1 MPTDMRPEGTS
12 EIESLFAAALE
23 RTGAD
28 RRDFLDRA
36 CGGNPDLRAE
46 VDSLLAWHERAET
59 EGGGQLPD
67 ISGVAQSAAALLR
80 LRSMSAGQLGPYR
93 IERWLGEG
101 ATGIVYS
108 AEDTRSGQTVAL
120 KVGSARTILDPD
132 GRRRFERAAAASRH
146 LDHPHIARV
155 VDCGVEQGVP
165 YVAMELIA
173 GRTLAEILRA
183 GKLAS
188 AAALRI
194 ARQVAEALA
203 AAHEQGIIHRDLK
216 PANIMIGEGGEAKV
230 LDFGLCHAA
239 PGRETIADTKTGFV
253 LGTPAYLAPEV
264 ARGAAPTP
272 QSDIFSLGAVLY
284 EMLAGAPA
292 FRGETPVA
300 ILSAVLHDESAR
312 LRDVPSAIRRLVERC
327 LVKRPGHRPGSAAEV
342 SQAIARLERG
352 LAAGRFRVHPAW
364 EAVVGQALSPA
375 NRRTAI
381 ALATAAVAVGTLAA
395 GAYRLLRTPK
405 PSVTR
410 ITFDNTALNTEPAVS
425 ADRKWI
431 AFASDRSGEGNLD
444 LWMTPVAGWQ
454 PRRLTRGEIN
464 TRQPEFSPDGRTLLF
479 RSDRDGGGVFRISM
493 DSGGGPGP
501 AARPPALPA
510 VVAARGLRPRF
521 SPDGKLVA
529 YWSGFDTSGDIL
541 APGASEAYVVAATG
555 GQASQIC
562 SSFASAAFPVFAPD
576 SKSILFVGRRHP
588 ADAPADPRV
597 WITPVESC
605 DPLPVGK
612 SADFLAT
619 NLALPIAPEGWLSG
633 GRLLY
638 RKGDS
643 WEGLFEL
650 RFSAV
655 TGVGIAPPKQLT
667 LPAVDMNHPAV
678 LDGST
683 IAYDVMRT
691 EASLWSL
698 PLDRAGGAS
707 GPPSRMV
714 ECGRDYCIPAISP
727 DGAVLFYS
735 RLDKQWEFVR
745 RDLANGV
752 ETLVEPKG
760 ILSPWPF
767 VVSGDGSLVFS
778 QAVGGE
784 KYRALSV
791 PAKTGSRRVLCSDC
805 PELWDVSAD
814 GRFLLGMSGNDRRT
828 IALIDTVTQQR
839 TELLSHPQ
847 WNLYRGS
854 FSPDGGSI
862 LFTAKLAPD
871 QSQIFVAAFS
881 GGRSAPP
888 EQWIPVTGAAE
899 YNGPAHW
906 STEGDRIYFTSQ
918 RDGHRC
924 FYARAWD
931 RRRRAPAGAIS
942 AVHHFHGESNSP
954 GVIAQSLFG
963 FAVARDK
970 IVFEM
975 GRQIG
980 DIWLVN

>member
-1 MPTDMRPEGTS
+1 MQPDGAS
-12 EIESLFAAALE
+12 DLESLFTAALE
-23 RTGAD
+23 RQGAD
-28 RRDFLDRA
+28 RSAFLDRA
-36 CGGNPDLRAE
+36 CAGNRDLRAE
-46 VDSLLAWHERAET
+46 LDSLLAWHERAEA
-59 EGGGQLPD
+59 GGAGQLPP
-67 ISGVAQSAAALLR
+67 ISGAAQSAAALLR

-132 GRRRFERAAAASRH
+132 GGKRFERAAAASRH

-155 VDCGVEQGVP
+155 VDCGAEQGVP

-188 AAALRI
+188 TAALRI

-203 AAHEQGIIHRDLK
+203 AAHESGIIHRDLK
-216 PANIMIGEGGEAKV
+216 PANVMIGEGGEAKV
-230 LDFGLCHAA
+230 LDFGLCHAVS
-239 PGRETIADTKTGFV
+239 GRETIADTKTGFV

-292 FRGETPVA
+292 FRGETSVA
-300 ILSAVLHDESAR
+300 TLSAVLHDEPAR
-312 LRDVPSAIRRLVERC
+312 LRDVPSPIRRLAERC
-327 LVKRPGHRPGSAAEV
+327 LEKRPAHRPASAMEV
-342 SQAIARLERG
+342 SQAIARLESG
-352 LAAGRFRVHPAW
+352 LAAGRVRVHPAW
-364 EAVVGQALSPA
+364 DAVVQALSRA
-375 NRRTAI
+375 NRRTAT
-381 ALATAAVAVGTLAA
+381 ALATAAVVVGILAA
-395 GAYRLLRTPK
+395 GAYRLLHAPK

-410 ITFDNTALNTEPAVS
+410 ITFDNTALNTEPAIS

-444 LWMTPVAGWQ
+444 LWMTPVGGGQ

-479 RSDRDGGGVFRISM
+479 RSDRDGGGIFRINL
-493 DSGGGPGP
+493 DSGADSSGGPY
-501 AARPPALPA
+501 RPAL
-510 VVAARGLRPRF
+510 VAARGLRPRF

-529 YWSGFDTSGDIL
+529 YWGGLDTSGDIL
-541 APGASEAYVVAATG
+541 APGASEVYIVAASG
-555 GQASQIC
+555 GQARRVC
-562 SSFASAAFPVFAPD
+562 LEFASAAFPIFAPD

-588 ADAPADPRV
+588 ADSPADPRV

-612 SADFLAT
+612 SADFLGT
-619 NLALPIAPEGWLSG
+619 GLALPIVPERWLSG

-655 TGVGIAPPKQLT
+655 TGAGIAPPKLLT
-667 LPAVDMNHPAV
+667 LPAGDMNHPAV

-683 IAYDVMRT
+683 IAYNVMRT

-707 GPPSRMV
+707 GPPARMV
-714 ECGRDYCIPAISP
+714 ECGREYCIPAISP

-760 ILSPWPF
+760 LLSPWPF

-778 QAVGGE
+778 QAIGGE
-784 KYRALSV
+784 KFRALSV

-814 GRFLLGMSGNDRRT
+814 GRFLLGISGSDRRT

-839 TELLSHPQ
+839 TELLSHPR

-862 LFTAKLAPD
+862 VFTAKLAPD
-871 QSQIFVAAFS
+871 QSQVFVAAFS
-881 GGRSAPP
+881 GGRCAPP

-906 STEGDRIYFTSQ
+906 SPAGDRIYFTSQ

-931 RRRRAPAGAIS
+931 RRRHAPAGPIS
-942 AVHHFHGESNSP
+942 EVCHFHGESNSP
-954 GVIAQSLFG
+954 GVVAQSLFG

-975 GRQIG
+975 GRQMG
-980 DIWLVN
+980 DIWLVK